1 VETGVAASELGSLA
15 VAAGV
20 HIPIRKSDRAMSAS
34 ESDSEDIFK
43 LNNQVST
50 KLILVLKKFTQ

>member
-1 VETGVAASELGSLA
+1 MAASELGSLA

-20 HIPIRKSDRAMSAS
+20 HIPIRKSGRAMSAL

-43 LNNQVST
+43 LNNQVFT